1 MKAPGRRILG
11 MVKLLSDTQTAIAT
25 MATLRW
31 EKLMEKVFIL
41 GHMEKFTMVSGF
53 KALSKAMEFGEDFI
67 TTRILVNGLSQ
78 KLMAMVFIHGRMVI
92 VMKASGICV

>member
-11 MVKLLSDTQTAIAT
+11 MVKLLSDTQTATAT
-25 MATLRW
+25 MVTLRW
-31 EKLMEKVFIL
+31 ERLMEKVFIL
-41 GHMEKFTMVSGF
+41 GQMEKFTMVSGF
-53 KALSKAMEFGEDFI
+53 KALSKGMEFGEDFI

-78 KLMAMVFIHGRMVI
+78 KLMAMVFIHGKMVI